1 MSKITDLYEKE
12 QFQEVIKLEND
23 AKETQ
28 EMVSVIFSYMS
39 LDDYKSAL
47 NYLLKH
53 KQELYEKVP
62 DLVIQTHI
70 SLLCGLYQFD
80 DAYIVAREY
89 QDMPY
94 VSQVVEEVLRNLN
107 KQIREVEIAFYRD
120 SSIVSDDQVRKMI
133 KSEDPED
140 VVGAIS
146 YIRDRG
152 VDKFMNEIQSIL
164 LEFPKQ
170 SVRSLYLVMLLENG
184 YDKEVEFNR
193 FGEKIKVVP
202 NTVPNPI
209 KDNYDKKM
217 EMIASFCDKDITVKE
232 TAEKIFVQYSLAML
246 PVGIDINER
255 ITFQAIASIAKQ
267 YLYKKPVLDKLVFA
281 KMQEIIKAISE

>member
-28 EMVSVIFSYMS
+28 EMVSVIFSFMS
-39 LDDYKSAL
+39 LNDYKSAL
-47 NYLLKH
+47 EYLLKH
-53 KQELYEKVP
+53 KQELYEKAP

-70 SLLCGLYQFD
+70 SLLCGLYRFD
-80 DAYIVAREY
+80 DAYLVAREY

-94 VSQVVEEVLRNLN
+94 VSQVVEEVLKNLN

-120 SSIVSDDQVRKMI
+120 SSIVSDEQVRKMI

-152 VDKFMNEIQSIL
+152 VDKFFNEIQSIL
-164 LEFPKQ
+164 LDFPKQ
-170 SVRSLYLVMLLENG
+170 SVRSLYLVMLLENN

-193 FGEKIKVVP
+193 FGERIKVIP
-202 NTVPNPI
+202 NTIPNPI
-209 KDNYDKKM
+209 KDNYEKKM
-217 EMIASFCDKDITVKE
+217 ELINSFCDKDITVKE
-232 TAEKIFVQYSLAML
+232 NAEKIFVQYSLAML
-246 PVGIDINER
+246 PLSIDVNER
-255 ITFQAIASIAKQ
+255 ITFEAIASIAKQ
-267 YLYKKPVLDKLVFA
+267 YLYKKPVLNKLVFA